1 MENFGY
7 IKIAAVSPPLKVAD
21 MEYNAE
27 KIIEFAKKA
36 ETNGAKIIVFPEL
49 STTGYTSADLFF
61 QRKLLEKS
69 TESLNKIK
77 TFSEEIKS
85 LIIVGAPIETS
96 GKLFNAAIVICKGKI
111 LGIVPKT
118 YIPGY
123 KEFYE
128 ERWFASARDLTATF
142 FSSELLG
149 NDIPISTDI
158 LFRFSGFPEAVL
170 GIEICEDLWTPNPP
184 SSYQAPHG
192 ANIIANLS
200 ASNELVGKA
209 DYRKDLVIQQ
219 SARIISAYIHSSC
232 GVNESTTDLV
242 FGGHAIIAEN
252 GTIIKESKRFER
264 DGEIIYGDIDIEH
277 LLHDR
282 AKTTS
287 FGESIRESPKK
298 DFRFIEIPNF
308 DVGRPSGRVTS
319 LSRHIDPYPF
329 VPQNT
334 LELDKRSEE
343 IFSIQTA
350 GLAKRLESAR
360 MNKIILGL
368 SGGLDSTLALLVA
381 VKTCELLKLSK
392 KNIYA
397 FTMPGF
403 GTSKR
408 TKSNAKKL
416 AEALGITLEE
426 INILKGVTV
435 HLAELKHKGAEDVTY
450 QNTQARYRTMI
461 LMNKSNQL
469 HGIVLGTGDLSEIAL
484 GWCTFNGDHISHYN
498 VNASIPKTLVKY
510 LVNWVSEQKE
520 FLGAQKVLKDILA
533 TPISPELVTVR
544 QARDKKTKIQETEK
558 LVGPYALHDFF
569 LYHFVRWG
577 SSTSKIL
584 FLAKLAFQE
593 AKLPLG
599 SLASKSKFTEAEIK
613 KWLKVFI
620 TRFFKNQ
627 WKRSVMPDGPKV
639 GSVSLSPRGDWRM
652 PSDAEVKIW
661 LKDLK

>member
-1 MENFGY
+1 MPGLKKIGY
-7 IKIAAVSPPLKVAD
+7 IKVAAIVPPLMVAD
-21 MEYNAE
+21 TEYNAG
-27 KIIEFAKKA
+27 KIIEFSKKA
-36 ETNGAKIIVFPEL
+36 EADGALLIVFPEL

-61 QRKLLEKS
+61 QRTLLENNLS
-69 TESLNKIK
+69 AIDKIK
-77 TFSEEIKS
+77 TASKNIKS
-85 LIIVGAPIETS
+85 MILIGAPLEVE
-96 GKLFNAAIVICKGKI
+96 GKLLNTAIAISGGKI

-128 ERWFASARDLTATF
+128 ERWFASARDLYSPIFT
-142 FSSELLG
+142 SELLG
-149 NDIPISTDI
+149 NNIPIGTDI
-158 LFRFSGFPEAVL
+158 LFRFLSAPEIIL

-219 SARIISAYIHSSC
+219 SARTIAAYIYTSC
-232 GVNESTTDLV
+232 GARESTTDLV

-287 FGESIRESPKK
+287 FSESIHESPKK
-298 DFRFIEIPNF
+298 DFRFI
-308 DVGRPSGRVTS
+308 DVPINLGLGN
-319 LSRHIDPYPF
+319 LSKLERRIDPYPF
-329 VPQNT
+329 VPQNA
-334 LELDKRSEE
+334 LELDKRSGE
-343 IFSIQTA
+343 IFSIQAA
-350 GLAKRLESAR
+350 GLAKRLESAS

-381 VKTCELLKLSK
+381 VKTCELLKIPK
-392 KNIYA
+392 KNIHAY
-397 FTMPGF
+397 TMPGF
-403 GTSKR
+403 GTSGR

-416 AEALGITLEE
+416 AEALEVTLEE
-426 INILKGVTV
+426 INISKGVTG
-435 HLAELKHKGAEDVTY
+435 HLAELKHNGEEDITY
-450 QNTQARYRTMI
+450 QNAQARYRTMI
-461 LMNKSNQL
+461 LMNKSNQTGGL
-469 HGIVLGTGDLSEIAL
+469 VLGTGDLSEIAL

-498 VNASIPKTLVKY
+498 VNASIPKTLVRY

-520 FLGAQKVLKDILA
+520 FTGAKKVLQDILA
-533 TPISPELVTVR
+533 TPISPELVKGKGGKIT
-544 QARDKKTKIQETEK
+544 QKTED
-558 LVGPYALHDFF
+558 LVGPYVLHDFF

-577 SSTSKIL
+577 SSPSKIL

-593 AKLPLG
+593 ARLPLG
-599 SLASKSKFTEAEIK
+599 SLDSKSKFTEAEIK

-620 TRFFKNQ
+620 TRFFGNQ

-661 LKDLK
+661 LDDLK

>member
-209 DYRKDLVIQQ
+209 DYRKDLVTQQ
-219 SARIISAYIHSSC
+219 SARTIAAYIYASC
-232 GVNESTTDLV
+232 GARESTTDLV

-287 FGESIRESPKK
+287 FSESIHESPKK
-298 DFRFIEIPNF
+298 DFRFI
-308 DVGRPSGRVTS
+308 DVPINLGLGN
-319 LSRHIDPYPF
+319 LSKLERRIDPYPF
-329 VPQNT
+329 VPQNA
-334 LELDKRSEE
+334 LELDKRSGE
-343 IFSIQTA
+343 IFSIQAA

-381 VKTCELLKLSK
+381 VKTCELLKIPK
-392 KNIYA
+392 KNIHA

-416 AEALGITLEE
+416 AEALEVTLEE
-426 INILKGVTV
+426 INISKGVTG
-435 HLAELKHKGAEDVTY
+435 HLAELKHTGKEDITY
-450 QNTQARYRTMI
+450 QNAQARYRTMI
-461 LMNKSNQL
+461 LMNKSNQTGGL
-469 HGIVLGTGDLSEIAL
+469 VLGTGDLSEIAL

-613 KWLKVFI
+613 KW
-620 TRFFKNQ
+620 
-627 WKRSVMPDGPKV
+627 PKV